1 MPELGQIEQ
10 EVVTPSPG
18 KVNIIIPLNSRHSQF
33 RDNGQFMHK
42 HFSPALWAG
51 ACLFT
56 VGVAIIYSSSYF
68 FIFDDTSIVTWAKNL
83 TVTDIFSRPVIGFY
97 RPGGILLA
105 KIQYHLFGWDKA
117 FGFSFVSI
125 LTHSLSVTIFY
136 HLLLELDFDPLA
148 ATMSALLFLA
158 SPWATEA
165 TLWFSAQ
172 FDIFSVFF
180 GLVTLLLLSRQVKS
194 NKPFFLLAACGTFT
208 LALTFKEN
216 AIILPAIIFLILG
229 FQHQLSWRR
238 FALLLAPFGVISVIY
253 LIVRS
258 YYLPNLGGAYGDLF
272 SVYRN
277 ADILSSIAIFI
288 KAFLFLDTRIHTSLH
303 YFAFLYTGGVLVC
316 IGAVITRPRI
326 LIATLLLFCIAMA
339 PVAWMTI
346 NPQTSSGGRILY
358 APGILWSFLIGIG
371 GSILWNQANLSR
383 RWPGPIQAKSIL
395 AILLPG
401 ILTLAYSSTL
411 SQISSWRFATHF
423 AKNTVDFILSSPDI
437 SHPCVQVT
445 NLPSMTSEGPFL
457 FKSYNLSHHFRE
469 RGHPQEI
476 KFSANTVIISANRAD
491 EILAGGP
498 DVFSSPC
505 PIPNPFPLTLPLDQ
519 LRPD

>member
-1 MPELGQIEQ
+1 M
-10 EVVTPSPG
+10 
-18 KVNIIIPLNSRHSQF
+18 NIIISQNPHIQF
-33 RDNGQFMHK
+33 KDNDKFMYRY
-42 HFSPALWAG
+42 FSWALWAG
-51 ACLFT
+51 VCIFT
-56 VGVAIIYSSSYF
+56 VGVAITYSNSYF

-83 TVTDIFSRPVIGFY
+83 TVTEIFSRPVIGFY
-97 RPGGILLA
+97 RPGGIFLA
-105 KIQYHLFGWDKA
+105 KIQYHLFGWDNA
-117 FGFSFVSI
+117 LGFSFVSI
-125 LTHSLSVTIFY
+125 LIHGLSATIFY
-136 HLLLELDFDPLA
+136 HLLLDLDFDPLA

-180 GLVTLLLLSRQVKS
+180 GLLTLLLLSHQVKS
-194 NKPFFLLAACGTFT
+194 NKPVFLLAACGAFT

-216 AIILPAIIFLILG
+216 AIILPAIIFFIFGL
-229 FQHQLSWRR
+229 QNRLSWRQ
-238 FALLLAPFGVISVIY
+238 FALLLAPFGIISVIY

-258 YYLPNLGGAYGDLF
+258 HYLPNLGGAYGDLF

-288 KAFLFLDTRIHTSLH
+288 KAFLFVDTRIYPSLH
-303 YFAFLYTGGVLVC
+303 YVAFFYTCGVLVC
-316 IGAVITRPRI
+316 IGAVITKPRI
-326 LIATLLLFCIAMA
+326 LIAGLLLFCIAMA

-346 NPQTSSGGRILY
+346 NPQTTSGGRILY
-358 APGILWSFLIGIG
+358 APGILWSFLIGVG
-371 GSILWNQANLSR
+371 GSTLWTQAGLAR
-383 RWPGPIQAKSIL
+383 RWLGLSQAKI
-395 AILLPG
+395 AVTTLLLG

-423 AKNTVDFILSSPDI
+423 AKNTVDFMLSSVDI
-437 SHPCVQVT
+437 PHPCIHVT

-457 FKSYNLSHHFRE
+457 FKSYNLSHHFRK
-469 RGHPQEI
+469 RGRPQEI

-505 PIPNPFPLTLPLDQ
+505 PTPTPFPLTLPLNR